1 MRMAMIANK
10 SVLQCICDAC
20 RPCMPLDSM
29 LTNPSFS
36 LNLTD
41 SFHLKLAWVPI
52 DLQTL
57 ELCVGNDDDSNNYI
71 SHENYTKNFVLL
83 KVPSLLL
90 FCQGDAFTQ

>member
-1 MRMAMIANK
+1 MK
-10 SVLQCICDAC
+10 
-20 RPCMPLDSM
+20 PY
-29 LTNPSFS
+29 
-36 LNLTD
+36 
-41 SFHLKLAWVPI
+41 KLAWVPI

-90 FCQGDAFTQ
+90 FAREMPSHSNMVKS